1 MVTIRVLSGIQRRI
15 IMDTNKKIL
24 IGAIG
29 TAVVIGGVAI
39 GLILSK
45 TPEKADLSTI
55 HTEAATKA
63 PKETLPATTQAQ
75 ETEETAESQEGAT
88 SSVSASI
95 ETYTSGKVSIQY
107 PAVDQ
112 LDDAS
117 KKDKINEL
125 LKTNALSVIKANDI
139 DEANDTLDIKC
150 KVISVDRK
158 RLTAT
163 YTGTLSAKG
172 AAHPVNLFYSN
183 TVNLLQAQNLGLDDF
198 TDAYTMAGYVLSD
211 DVKFSGISSDV
222 EAQVLSYR
230 SSMDL
235 DSLTAVFNSADFPL
249 SSETQWPESFSYEK
263 QGTIYFSL
271 PVPHALGDYVLVAFD
286 PTTK

>member
-1 MVTIRVLSGIQRRI
+1 
-15 IMDTNKKIL
+15 MDTNKKIL

-29 TAVVIGGVAI
+29 AAVVIGGVAI
-39 GLILSK
+39 GLLLSK

-55 HTEAATKA
+55 HTEVATEA
-63 PKETLPATTQAQ
+63 PKETLPAATQAP
-75 ETEETAESQEGAT
+75 ETEETTEGQEDAA

-112 LDDAS
+112 MDDTS

-125 LKTNALSVIKANDI
+125 LKANALSFIKANDI

>member
-1 MVTIRVLSGIQRRI
+1 
-15 IMDTNKKIL
+15 MDTNKKIL

-29 TAVVIGGVAI
+29 AAVVIGGVAI

-55 HTEAATKA
+55 HTEAATEA

-75 ETEETAESQEGAT
+75 ETEETAESQEGAA

-211 DVKFSGISSDV
+211 DVKFSGITSDV

-249 SSETQWPESFSYEK
+249 SSETQWPESFSYEN

>member
-1 MVTIRVLSGIQRRI
+1 
-15 IMDTNKKIL
+15 MDTNKKIL

-29 TAVVIGGVAI
+29 AAVVIGGVAI

-55 HTEAATKA
+55 HTEAATEA

-75 ETEETAESQEGAT
+75 ETDETAESQESAA

-95 ETYTSGKVSIQY
+95 ETYTSGKISIQY

-150 KVISVDRK
+150 RVISVDRK

-249 SSETQWPESFSYEK
+249 SSETQWPESFSYEN

-271 PVPHALGDYVLVAFD
+271 PVPHALGDYVLAAFN
-286 PTTK
+286 PATK

>member
-1 MVTIRVLSGIQRRI
+1 MSSAALPLASCSARRR
-15 IMDTNKKIL
+15 KR
-24 IGAIG
+24 
-29 TAVVIGGVAI
+29 
-39 GLILSK
+39 
-45 TPEKADLSTI
+45 ADLSTI
-55 HTEAATKA
+55 HTEAATEA
-63 PKETLPATTQAQ
+63 PKETLPAATQAP
-75 ETEETAESQEGAT
+75 ETEETTEGQEDAA

-112 LDDAS
+112 MDDAS

-125 LKTNALSVIKANDI
+125 LKTNALSFIKANDI

-183 TVNLLQAQNLGLDDF
+183 TVNLLQARTWDWMILPTPIPWPDMCS
-198 TDAYTMAGYVLSD
+198 ATM
-211 DVKFSGISSDV
+211 
-222 EAQVLSYR
+222 
-230 SSMDL
+230 
-235 DSLTAVFNSADFPL
+235 
-249 SSETQWPESFSYEK
+249 
-263 QGTIYFSL
+263 
-271 PVPHALGDYVLVAFD
+271 
-286 PTTK
+286 

>member
-1 MVTIRVLSGIQRRI
+1 
-15 IMDTNKKIL
+15 MDTNKKIL

-29 TAVVIGGVAI
+29 AAVVIGGIAI
-39 GLILSK
+39 GLLLSK

-55 HTEAATKA
+55 HTEAATEA
-63 PKETLPATTQAQ
+63 PKETLPAATQAP
-75 ETEETAESQEGAT
+75 ETEETTEGQEDAA

-112 LDDAS
+112 MDDAS

-125 LKTNALSVIKANDI
+125 LKTNALSFIKANDI
-139 DEANDTLDIKC
+139 DESNDTLDIKC

-198 TDAYTMAGYVLSD
+198 TDAYTMAGYVLSV

>member
-1 MVTIRVLSGIQRRI
+1 
-15 IMDTNKKIL
+15 MDTNKKIL

-29 TAVVIGGVAI
+29 AAVVIGGVAI

-55 HTEAATKA
+55 HTEAATEA
-63 PKETLPATTQAQ
+63 PKETLPATTRAQ
-75 ETEETAESQEGAT
+75 ETEETAESQESAA

-95 ETYTSGKVSIQY
+95 ETYTSGKISIQY

-150 KVISVDRK
+150 RVISVDRK

-249 SSETQWPESFSYEK
+249 SSETQWPESFSYEN

-271 PVPHALGDYVLVAFD
+271 PVPHALGDYVLVAFN

>member
-1 MVTIRVLSGIQRRI
+1 
-15 IMDTNKKIL
+15 MDTNKKIL

-29 TAVVIGGVAI
+29 AAVVIGGVAI

-55 HTEAATKA
+55 HTEAATEA

-75 ETEETAESQEGAT
+75 VTEETAESQESAA

-95 ETYTSGKVSIQY
+95 ETYTSGKISIQY

-150 KVISVDRK
+150 RVISVDRK

-249 SSETQWPESFSYEK
+249 SSETQWPESFSYEN

-271 PVPHALGDYVLVAFD
+271 PVPHALGDYVLVAFN

>member
-1 MVTIRVLSGIQRRI
+1 
-15 IMDTNKKIL
+15 MDTNKKIL

-29 TAVVIGGVAI
+29 AAVVIGGVAI

-55 HTEAATKA
+55 HTAAATEA

-75 ETEETAESQEGAT
+75 ETEETAESQEGAA

-249 SSETQWPESFSYEK
+249 SSETQWPESFSYEN

>member
-1 MVTIRVLSGIQRRI
+1 
-15 IMDTNKKIL
+15 MDTNKKIL

-29 TAVVIGGVAI
+29 AAVVIGGVAI
-39 GLILSK
+39 GLLLSK

-55 HTEAATKA
+55 HTEAATEA

-75 ETEETAESQEGAT
+75 ETEETAESQESAA

-95 ETYTSGKVSIQY
+95 ETYTSGKISIQY

-150 KVISVDRK
+150 RVISVDRK